1 MGRGPGLRQQVFSR
15 AWPRL
20 GRGCAGEAV
29 RDEGCCRCSDQ
40 AAARGHVPGH
50 CRQHTPA
57 AFSPAR
63 AVRASLRSAR
73 RRLSSSAA
81 WGSSSPSRAPGLPC
95 LGPSP
100 VRQGPRGPCA
110 LREGLSGWGLPLG
123 LGLGHPEAQ
132 PRPLVRRADDDGGPA
147 ADRRAP
153 EGPCGGLPI
162 RPGPPGF
169 LSSRLGAPRPCRLRR
184 APSSGTS
191 ACSAAR
197 GPGISRRVR
206 HQEAPAAVRASRCAA
221 AAQGRVCRPARGA
234 PGGQGVDAHA
244 QCPGLLGSVPPG
256 GRWASAGAFV
266 ARTL

>member
-1 MGRGPGLRQQVFSR
+1 MAPACVSRCSPG
-15 AWPRL
+15 L

-29 RDEGCCRCSDQ
+29 HDEGCCRCSDQ

-63 AVRASLRSAR
+63 AARASLRSAR
-73 RRLSSSAA
+73 RRLSNSAA

-100 VRQGPRGPCA
+100 VRQDPRGPCA

-169 LSSRLGAPRPCRLRR
+169 LSSRLGAPRSCRLRR

-197 GPGISRRVR
+197 GRIPGPRRR
-206 HQEAPAAVRASRCAA
+206 EGLTLRRRGP
-221 AAQGRVCRPARGA
+221 GRVCRPAREA
-234 PGGQGVDAHA
+234 PGDQGVDAHA
-244 QCPGLLGSVPPG
+244 QCPGLLGWVPPG

>member
-1 MGRGPGLRQQVFSR
+1 MQARALGVGPCPGAPGPWGSVAPFCGLGGGFGLARRPRGWAVAPACVSRCSPG
-15 AWPRL
+15 L
-20 GRGCAGEAV
+20 GRGSAGEAV

-169 LSSRLGAPRPCRLRR
+169 LSSRLGAPRSCRLRR

-197 GPGISRRVR
+197 GPGI
-206 HQEAPAAVRASRCAA
+206 
-221 AAQGRVCRPARGA
+221 
-234 PGGQGVDAHA
+234 PGGSATRR
-244 QCPGLLGSVPPG
+244 PPPP
-256 GRWASAGAFV
+256 
-266 ARTL
+266 